1 MREHAVAFGTD
12 FRTSVLAGN
21 GNARGCDAGVRFD
34 EDCGI
39 LWRRVEGLV
48 GLGRFRRGSWWVW
61 GMRRVKISCDGS
73 GVWFGCFFR
82 VVLVSIL
89 RIGLF

>member
-21 GNARGCDAGVRFD
+21 GNARGRDAGVRFD

-39 LWRRVEGLV
+39 LLAQG
-48 GLGRFRRGSWWVW
+48 GG
-61 GMRRVKISCDGS
+61 
-73 GVWFGCFFR
+73 FGWA
-82 VVLVSIL
+82 
-89 RIGLF
+89 G